1 MLQAEKFEN
10 RFIINP
16 GSATGAYS
24 TMAKD
29 PVPSFVLMDVDGD
42 KVPALLRML
51 AALRGA
57 CLLSL
62 FLS

>member
-1 MLQAEKFEN
+1 MWQAEKFEN

-24 TMAKD
+24 TMTTK

-42 KVPALLRML
+42 KVRTDHW
-51 AALRGA
+51 
-57 CLLSL
+57 SL
-62 FLS
+62 P